1 MAVQIIIDGYN
12 LIRRYPPL
20 AEIELRE
27 FSQGREK
34 LLQWLAEYRRTNPL
48 PMTVVFDGGR
58 GGGTREEH
66 DRYRGIKITYSPL
79 GQTADDIIKRL
90 VWKNPSQSM
99 VVSSD
104 QELVHYCR
112 AQGSGAMGSLEF
124 ASRINANL
132 QSKEGFSSKDED
144 EEPLNSHK
152 KKGLSHRPSKR
163 KKQERRLW
171 EKI

>member
-12 LIRRYPPL
+12 LIRLYPPL
-20 AEIELRE
+20 AQVELRE

-34 LLQWLAEYRRTNPL
+34 LLQWLADYRRTSPL

-58 GGGTREEH
+58 GGGDREGH
-66 DRYRGIKITYSPL
+66 DLYRGIKITYSPL

-90 VWKNPSQSM
+90 VRKNPVQSM

-104 QELVHYCR
+104 LELVNYCR
-112 AQGSGAMGSLEF
+112 AQGSGAMGSIEF
-124 ASRINANL
+124 ASRVNAKL
-132 QSKEGFSSKDED
+132 KSEEDYSPEDEE

-152 KKGLSHRPSKR
+152 RKGVAHRLSKR
-163 KKQERRLW
+163 KKRERRLW